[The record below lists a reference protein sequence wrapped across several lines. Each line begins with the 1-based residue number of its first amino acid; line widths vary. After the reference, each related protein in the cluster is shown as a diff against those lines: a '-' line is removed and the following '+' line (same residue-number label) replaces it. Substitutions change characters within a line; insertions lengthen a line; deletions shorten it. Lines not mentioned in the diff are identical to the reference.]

1 MKIVKVYNNIVE
13 FNTIIDCQIDRGINE
28 HGHAIIKGW
37 IDEGQDILKQISDIT
52 FANIYGVT
60 DDGKILTLFSGIIEN
75 AAQKAALGAV
85 ECSISLIGTTK
96 LMDMDVITKP
106 YQNLTVTYL
115 DIAEKLGKKYQAII
129 NDQVGIRQTIN
140 GFIQQYR
147 ETDWEFLL
155 RILSHRNTYVV
166 PLCMENYIYI
176 NIGID
181 KQIQTLEADLI
192 DYSMEK
198 ELCVQREHHEGTLQ
212 NVLNI
217 KSRDFFE
224 LGDCIEGFN
233 GKLMYIAQAAS
244 RYEGSELVHYYE
256 LKDFEDIRTE
266 KQTNKKLI
274 GASLDATVTDISKDK
289 VKVIISAD
297 EKEDS
302 AVTNWFPYSS
312 VYSSPDGT
320 GWYCMPEMGDR
331 VRVYFP
337 SEDETQAYVIS
348 AVHLDTTSQLRTNPD
363 NKIIMNK
370 YMKQIEFTPSTLKIS
385 NGIGM
390 SILIDD
396 EEGIK
401 IESDKNIKL
410 VAAQSF
416 EMLSLTDK
424 VEIAAESQVNLKQ
437 NNTSINLQ
445 DDIVVSGSQM
455 YIQ

>member
-1 MKIVKVYNNIVE
+1 MKIVKVYTNIVD
-13 FNTIIDCQIDRGINE
+13 FNTIVDCQIDRGINE
-28 HGHAIIKGW
+28 HGHAMIKGW
-37 IDEGQDILKQISDIT
+37 IDDGQDILKQISDIT

-60 DDGKILTLFSGIIEN
+60 DEGKTLTLFAGIIEN
-75 AAQKAALGAV
+75 VAQKAVLGAV

-106 YQNLTVTYL
+106 YQNLAVTYL

-129 NDQVGIRQTIN
+129 NDQVGIMQPIN

-147 ETDWEFLL
+147 ETDWDFLL
-155 RILSHRNTYVV
+155 RILSHRNAYVV
-166 PLCMENYIYI
+166 PLCLENKIYI

-181 KQIQTLEADLI
+181 KQIQILKADLM

-198 ELCVQREHHEGTLQ
+198 ELCVQGDRQEGTLQ
-212 NVLNI
+212 NVLKI

-224 LGDCIEGFN
+224 LGDCIEGFS
-233 GKLMYIAQAAS
+233 GSAMYITQATS

-256 LKDFEDIRTE
+256 LKDFAGIRTE

-274 GASLDATVTDISKDK
+274 GASLDATVSSISKDK
-289 VKVIISAD
+289 VKVRISAD
-297 EKEDS
+297 ES
-302 AVTNWFPYSS
+302 SVTNWFLYSS

-348 AVHLDTTSQLRTNPD
+348 AVHLDTSSQLRTNPD

-370 YMKQIEFTPSTLKIS
+370 YMKQIEFTPTTLKIT

-401 IESDKNIKL
+401 IESDKNITF
-410 VAAQSF
+410 VAAQNF

-437 NNTSINLQ
+437 NNASINLQ

-455 YIQ
+455 HIQ